1 MKTSVLAQ
9 VGFAVCAAALLAGCG
24 GSESPL
30 QPSTTGPLTPSA
42 QLGHPGTTFAHAGVP
57 FVAHP
62 SLPVKV
68 GPSIAQTYP
77 TTSTLL
83 FEGDQQNNQ
92 VAIYKA
98 SRLAHNPPPI
108 ATIAVTCPY
117 GMALDKAG
125 TLYVASNCG
134 GNTVTEYPI
143 GQTTSSLIITNGISN
158 PLGLA
163 ISKSGKLYV
172 SNYPAAIT
180 EYPLGATSPSKTI
193 TGGGLID
200 PFGLAFD
207 KTGDLFIA
215 DFGAS
220 QVFELKPHT
229 NTLIPLNLQDL
240 VEPLGV
246 AFDNLGNMWVTD
258 GAGDKVNVYPPGST
272 TPSQSITSGFTTP
285 YAISID
291 PRGAVVV
298 SNINSP
304 PLVYAYAPGQFT
316 PYATLTNGI
325 TLPTGLLLRKP

>member
-1 MKTSVLAQ
+1 MKTSALAQ
-9 VGFAVCAAALLAGCG
+9 LGFAVCAAALLAGCG
-24 GSESPL
+24 GSGSPL
-30 QPSTTGPLTPSA
+30 QPSTSGPLTQNA
-42 QLGHPGTTFAHAGVP
+42 QLGHPGTTFVHAGVP
-57 FVAHP
+57 FIAHP
-62 SLPVKV
+62 SLPVNI
-68 GPSIAQTYP
+68 GPPIAQTYP
-77 TTSTLL
+77 TTSKLL
-83 FEGDQQNNQ
+83 FEGDQQNNR

-98 SRLAHNPPPI
+98 GRLAHNPPPI
-108 ATIAVTCPY
+108 ATIALTCPY

-143 GQTTSSLIITNGISN
+143 GQTTPSLTITNGISN

-163 ISKSGKLYV
+163 INKGGKLFV

-180 EYPLGATSPSKTI
+180 EYPLGATSPAKTI
-193 TGGGLID
+193 TGGGMID

-207 KTGDLFIA
+207 KSGDLFIA

-229 NTLIPLNLQDL
+229 STLIPLNLKDL

-246 AFDNLGNMWVTD
+246 AFDNLGNLWVTD
-258 GAGDKVNVYPPGST
+258 GSGDKVNIYPPGST
-272 TPSQSITSGFTTP
+272 TPSQSISSGYTFP

-291 PRGAVVV
+291 PRGAVAI
-298 SNINSP
+298 SNVNSP

>member
-1 MKTSVLAQ
+1 MKTSALAQ
-9 VGFAVCAAALLAGCG
+9 IGSAICAAALVAGCG
-24 GSESPL
+24 GIGSPL
-30 QPSTTGPLTPSA
+30 QPSTTGHLTQSV
-42 QLGHPGTTFAHAGVP
+42 QSGHPGTTFVHAGVP
-57 FVAHP
+57 FIAHP
-62 SLPVKV
+62 SSPLNLA
-68 GPSIAQTYP
+68 PSIGQSYP
-77 TTSTLL
+77 TTSNLL
-83 FEGDQQNNQ
+83 FEGDQQNNR

-98 SRLAHNPPPI
+98 SRLAHNPAPI
-108 ATIAVTCPY
+108 ATISVVCPY
-117 GMALDKAG
+117 GMVLDSAG

-134 GNTVTEYPI
+134 CNTVTEYAI
-143 GQTTSSLIITNGISN
+143 GQTSPSLTITNGISN

-163 ISKSGKLYV
+163 INRGGKLFV

-193 TGGGLID
+193 TGGGMID
-200 PFGLAFD
+200 PFGLAID
-207 KTGDLFIA
+207 KSGDLFIA

-229 NTLIPLNLQDL
+229 STLIPLNLKDL

-246 AFDNLGNMWVTD
+246 AFDNLGDLWVTD

-272 TPSQSITSGFTTP
+272 TPSQSISSGYTFP

-291 PRGAVVV
+291 PRGAVAI
-298 SNINSP
+298 SNVNSP